1 MQLVDGSNCSLVSS
15 ALLTAPNRS
24 SLSMLGNIET
34 TSQETRRVPAG
45 NGPCSLSFSNL
56 KNGRVTRIHN
66 VNVFEAFS
74 G

>member
-1 MQLVDGSNCSLVSS
+1 MFV
-15 ALLTAPNRS
+15 TFK
-24 SLSMLGNIET
+24 
-34 TSQETRRVPAG
+34 RVTCDE
-45 NGPCSLSFSNL
+45 NFDLIVYEI

>member
-1 MQLVDGSNCSLVSS
+1 MPSIAEETLKRILQNGKKNIEICSDLSIYSLV
-15 ALLTAPNRS
+15 N
-24 SLSMLGNIET
+24 MI
-34 TSQETRRVPAG
+34 
-45 NGPCSLSFSNL
+45 